1 MADLVYSQAG
11 LEDVT
16 NRLDSNLKKLRGEL
30 ETFNE
35 NYDIV
40 KANWSGSEYEKA
52 DAKLLEIR
60 KTLETAIA
68 DNTQQLAYLNQK
80 NADFAEVNSGL

>member
-11 LEDVT
+11 LEEVT
-16 NRLDSNLKKLRGEL
+16 NRLDANLRKLRGEL
-30 ETFNE
+30 ETFNQ
-35 NYDIV
+35 NFDVI

-52 DAKLLEIR
+52 EAKLLEIR

-68 DNTQQLAYLNQK
+68 DNNRQLAYLSQK

>member
-68 DNTQQLAYLNQK
+68 DNTQQLVYLNQK
-80 NADFAEVNSGL
+80 NADFAKVNSGL